1 MNKVNGGGVFSW
13 YQHKSG
19 FLKRVVRLLGH
30 LYGIY
35 TAEEYVELGKRI
47 QKSNGFHKPILQIRL
62 RKIGNQRGLMIENF
76 SNIGNDLHLPHGL
89 NIIVNP
95 EAIIGN
101 SVTIYQGVTIGVIH
115 QGPKKG
121 APIIQDNVMIGP
133 NAVVVGN
140 ITIGHDSII
149 AGNSFVNFDIPPYAT
164 VIGNPA
170 QIHLKK

>member
-1 MNKVNGGGVFSW
+1 M
-13 YQHKSG
+13 
-19 FLKRVVRLLGH
+19 
-30 LYGIY
+30 
-35 TAEEYVELGKRI
+35 
-47 QKSNGFHKPILQIRL
+47 
-62 RKIGNQRGLMIENF
+62 RGLMIENF
-76 SNIGNDLHLPHGL
+76 SNIGEDLHLPHGL

-95 EAIIGN
+95 EAVIGN

-121 APIIQDNVMIGP
+121 APSIQDNVMIGP

-140 ITIGHDSII
+140 VTIGHDSII